1 MEHIGQRIKDLRKKA
16 DLTQDRLADY
26 LGVSAQAVS
35 KWECDISTP
44 DLSLI
49 APLCRV
55 LGCTSDELLGI
66 KKEPEEDRAFREQ
79 VERIIRE
86 EWPEEIPSG
95 FDFDKAA
102 SYLKNIH
109 FRVKLSLGQEITE
122 NMIRSAV
129 PWMAKD
135 DRECIGITD
144 PRGWS
149 PIFEDYREQLRSR
162 ALAGDRDA
170 LDLCIAMGEEEG
182 RLPGYEKA
190 FALCFILGAT
200 EIVNVD
206 AGFVPHAARLLR
218 HTGFRYTGINCWSDA
233 DRFNRLLRPYR
244 DKIRFL
250 KANWPDCEIHPG
262 EGAICLFFMTHW
274 HDREPDKML
283 GPVAEKFGRALVQI
297 NSPEQESAFRKA
309 FDGFHVRVLYEK
321 NEFGR
326 FSGKVRIRHAL
337 YYVTKFRE
345 DAALLDEIG
354 YCWNDTRFLYA
365 DPFFRD
371 SYYDRW
377 REAIR
382 ETTDREQRESN
393 RRYEIVS
400 RLWDMLPDLAVSDEE
415 RETLAKQAED
425 RGSRL
430 SAPTVGGAYGVMS
443 YHLWADPAKLCRDG
457 KEDFTFAEGTEEF
470 EGQRIEFK
478 AFVRGGLVRTV
489 EFRYADPDEQPD
501 PCDPGIR
508 YRREQAEY
516 HAKWM
521 EEEDAKVHK
530 EREAEEKS
538 GG

>member
-1 MEHIGQRIKDLRKKA
+1 MTGIGQRIKDLRKKA
-16 DLTQDRLADY
+16 DMTQDRLADY
-26 LGVSAQAVS
+26 LGVSPQAVS

-44 DLSLI
+44 DLALI

-86 EWPEEIPSG
+86 EWPEEIPAG

-135 DRECIGITD
+135 DRECNGIHD

-233 DRFNRLLRPYR
+233 DRFNRLLRPYGDR
-244 DKIRFL
+244 MRFL
-250 KANWPDCEIHPG
+250 KADWPNCEIHPG

-274 HDREPDKML
+274 HDRDPDGKL
-283 GPVAEKFGRALVQI
+283 GPVAEQFGRALVQI
-297 NSPEQESAFRKA
+297 NSPEQEAAFRKA

-321 NEFGR
+321 NEFGT
-326 FSGKVRIRHAL
+326 FSGKVRSRHAL

-354 YCWNDTRFLYA
+354 YSWNDTRFLFV
-365 DPFFRD
+365 DPYFRD
-371 SYYDRW
+371 AYYDRW
-377 REAIR
+377 RDAIR
-382 ETTDREQRESN
+382 ETRDREQEECN
-393 RRYEIVS
+393 RRYEIVG
-400 RLWDMLPDLAVSDEE
+400 RLWEMLPDLAVSDEE

-443 YHLWADPAKLCRDG
+443 YHLWAEPAKLCRDG
-457 KEDFTFAEGTEEF
+457 EEDFTYAEGEEEV
-470 EGQRIEFK
+470 EGERIEYK
-478 AFVRGGLVRTV
+478 VYVRGGLVRTV
-489 EFRYADPDEQPD
+489 EFRFADPDAEKD
-501 PCDPGIR
+501 PFDPGIP
-508 YRREQAEY
+508 YR
-516 HAKWM
+516 
-521 EEEDAKVHK
+521 K
-530 EREAEEKS
+530 ERAESDAQWMAKSDAEEKAERE
-538 GG
+538 GEK

>member
-1 MEHIGQRIKDLRKKA
+1 MEHIGQKIKDLRKKA

-26 LGVSAQAVS
+26 LGVSAQAIS
-35 KWECDISTP
+35 KWEVGQTAP
-44 DLSLI
+44 DLALI
-49 APLCRV
+49 VPLCRV
-55 LGCTSDELLGI
+55 LGVSADELLGV
-66 KKEPEEDRAFREQ
+66 KNEPEEDRAFREQ

-86 EWPEEIPSG
+86 EWPEEIGPG
-95 FDFDKAA
+95 FDFDKV
-102 SYLKNIH
+102 SWYLKNVE
-109 FRVKLSLGQEITE
+109 FRVQLSLGRQITE
-122 NMIRSAV
+122 DMIRHSV
-129 PWMAKD
+129 KWLAKE
-135 DRECIGITD
+135 DRECNGIHD

-162 ALAGDRDA
+162 ALSGDRDA
-170 LDLCIAMGEEEG
+170 LDLCVAMGEEEG

-233 DRFNRLLRPYR
+233 DRFNRLLRPYGDR
-244 DKIRFL
+244 MRFL
-250 KANWPDCEIHPG
+250 KADWPDCEIHPG

-274 HDREPDKML
+274 HDRDPDGKL
-283 GPVAEKFGRALVQI
+283 RPVAEQFGRALVQI
-297 NSPEQESAFRKA
+297 NSPEQEAAFRKA

-321 NEFGR
+321 NEFGT
-326 FSGKVRIRHAL
+326 FSGKVRSRHAL

-345 DAALLDEIG
+345 DAVLLDEIG

-365 DPFFRD
+365 DPYFRD

-377 REAIR
+377 RDAIR
-382 ETTDREQRESN
+382 ETRDREQEECN
-393 RRYEIVS
+393 RRYEIVG
-400 RLWDMLPDLAVSDEE
+400 RLWDMLPDLAVSEEE

-425 RGSRL
+425 RGSRCV
-430 SAPTVGGAYGVMS
+430 APTVGGAYGVMS
-443 YHLWADPAKLCRDG
+443 YHLWAEPAKLCRDG
-457 KEDFTFAEGTEEF
+457 EEDFTYAEGTEEF

>member
-1 MEHIGQRIKDLRKKA
+1 MNGIGQKIKELRKKA

-26 LGVSAQAVS
+26 LGVSPQAVS

-86 EWPEEIPSG
+86 EWPEEIGPG
-95 FDFDKAA
+95 FDFDKV
-102 SYLKNIH
+102 SWYLKNVE
-109 FRVKLSLGQEITE
+109 FRVQLSLGRQITE
-122 NMIRSAV
+122 DMIRHSV
-129 PWMAKD
+129 KWLAKE
-135 DRECIGITD
+135 DRECNGIHD

-149 PIFEDYREQLRSR
+149 PTFEDYREQLRSR

-190 FALCFILGAT
+190 FALCHILGAT

-206 AGFVPHAARLLR
+206 GGFVPHAARLLR
-218 HTGFRYTGINCWSDA
+218 HTGFMYTGINCWSDA

-283 GPVAEKFGRALVQI
+283 GPVAEQFGRALVQI

-321 NEFGR
+321 NEFGT

-345 DAALLDEIG
+345 DAVLLDEIG

-365 DPFFRD
+365 DPYFRD